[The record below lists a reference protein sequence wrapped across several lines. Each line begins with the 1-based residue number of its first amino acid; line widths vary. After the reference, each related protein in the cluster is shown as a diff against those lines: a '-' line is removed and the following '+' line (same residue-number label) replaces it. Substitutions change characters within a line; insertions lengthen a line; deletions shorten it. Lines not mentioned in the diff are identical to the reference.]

1 MKRYLIETSV
11 ENAEGSQCW
20 YVDAS
25 SESEAL
31 EKYREGGCDL
41 YSSDVDVTSLG
52 EPEISGETTLD
63 DFGDFAEKPAQ
74 PQQEPVAAKHI
85 GWDYLDNGTLV
96 ATYAVPV
103 PKRIAPKLYTSPPAQ
118 RKPLTDGEI
127 WKFWWS
133 RPEVPDGED
142 DSMEAEF
149 VAAVRR
155 VLAAHGI
162 KENT

>member
-74 PQQEPVAAKHI
+74 PQQEPGLLDHARCDELVERVMSKLASKHNPAMQSHDLNPNIMTHHALRRSIVQAAYMV
-85 GWDYLDNGTLV
+85 G
-96 ATYAVPV
+96 AM
-103 PKRIAPKLYTSPPAQ
+103 S
-118 RKPLTDGEI
+118 
-127 WKFWWS
+127 
-133 RPEVPDGED
+133 
-142 DSMEAEF
+142 
-149 VAAVRR
+149 
-155 VLAAHGI
+155 AAHGI
-162 KENT
+162 KDQP